1 MAMLVITRGYI
12 SKHLKT
18 RPVRRSWDFL
28 SASTSASVG
37 GDPRNCTWGFLA
49 KPWYQWDRHIN
60 GISSGAYNF
69 HDSIVTEKSRTA
81 ERMALGP
88 WVPGL
93 GFSRLFN
100 RNRDFLPRNSP
111 WSILKTDPL
120 NSDIPKK
127 NRSHRKLRKLRKLD
141 TFPRRGKRSNQ
152 AIPCHPNCNRRF
164 KTNIRIPGGRC
175 QLNHELSTWFQMEV
189 TS

>member
-127 NRSHRKLRKLRKLD
+127 QIGRTGNCGNCGNLTRSHVVA
-141 TFPRRGKRSNQ
+141 RGPTRPSH
-152 AIPCHPNCNRRF
+152 AIPTATGDSRP
-164 KTNIRIPGGRC
+164 ISVSPVAGV
-175 QLNHELSTWFQMEV
+175 S
-189 TS
+189 